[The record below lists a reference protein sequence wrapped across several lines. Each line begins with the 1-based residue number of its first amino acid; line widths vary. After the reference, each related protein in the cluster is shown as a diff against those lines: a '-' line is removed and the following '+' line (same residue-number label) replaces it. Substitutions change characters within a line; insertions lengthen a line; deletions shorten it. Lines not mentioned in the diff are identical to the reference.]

1 MAIDKS
7 VHCRVC
13 KQHKSVTCAVSSY
26 PTICDDCARTEAG
39 KDKAAYVDGI
49 VELPPADAIRRLA
62 AEVYL
67 LKKSHADYGDHII
80 G

>member
-7 VHCRVC
+7 VYCRVC
-13 KQHKSVTCAVSSY
+13 KQHKTVTCSVSSY
-26 PTICDDCARTEAG
+26 PTICDDCARDEAG
-39 KDKAAYVDGI
+39 KEKAAYVESI
-49 VELPPADAIRRLA
+49 AKLTSQEAIRRLA
-62 AEVYL
+62 AELYL